1 MSIMIKGAEMPK
13 GCAECPCILEEWMC
27 GAKGLY
33 VHNELINPFK
43 ERPNWCPLAEVVEV
57 RHGHWVFC
65 GVVDDIYGHGAS
77 CSVCGGYS
85 EDNGYYCS
93 CCGAKMDDALQRK
106 TNPEAFKGGDDY
118 E

>member
-43 ERPNWCPLAEVVEV
+43 ERPNWCPLAEVVRCKDCKWGNNKTRSGKRYCELSDMYQ
-57 RHGHWVFC
+57 
-65 GVVDDIYGHGAS
+65 VDDGFCNWGEKI
-77 CSVCGGYS
+77 
-85 EDNGYYCS
+85 
-93 CCGAKMDDALQRK
+93 K
-106 TNPEAFKGGDDY
+106 
-118 E
+118 

>member
-43 ERPNWCPLAEVVEV
+43 ERPNWCPLAEVVRCKDCKYGTWKISKLDNKTKVYECAI
-57 RHGHWVFC
+57 HAVFENDF
-65 GVVDDIYGHGAS
+65 G
-77 CSVCGGYS
+77 
-85 EDNGYYCS
+85 DNGYCS
-93 CCGAKMDDALQRK
+93 FGERK
-106 TNPEAFKGGDDY
+106 EQEHK
-118 E
+118 